1 MRVYEKVR
9 AYIDEMGYK
18 QVTIAEKAGIPKAT
32 FNAILNGKRTLY
44 RISPVLSQSKI
55 SATPP
60 TLNPGQEYIH
70 QAETKARYKPSF
82 PDQTSFS
89 HRTIHHL
96 NEECITVTRQSSLFS
111 PR

>member
-44 RISPVLSQSKI
+44 SSTKLFVYHSK
-55 SATPP
+55 
-60 TLNPGQEYIH
+60 
-70 QAETKARYKPSF
+70 
-82 PDQTSFS
+82 
-89 HRTIHHL
+89 
-96 NEECITVTRQSSLFS
+96 TRPAGRGNRHVMGRQKCHCFL
-111 PR
+111 

>member
-44 RISPVLSQSKI
+44 RQL
-55 SATPP
+55 
-60 TLNPGQEYIH
+60 
-70 QAETKARYKPSF
+70 AEG
-82 PDQTSFS
+82 
-89 HRTIHHL
+89 
-96 NEECITVTRQSSLFS
+96 
-111 PR
+111 